1 MAEAPD
7 DLIGSTSLA
16 ARLGVSPSTIKLWE
30 RVGVLDPARR
40 VEGSNRRVYRLDDV
54 EVIREQAARRRDR
67 RQTAIAR

>member
-54 EVIREQAARRRDR
+54 EVIREQVQRRRDR
-67 RQTAIAR
+67 RQKVAA

>member
-30 RVGVLDPARR
+30 RTGVIEPARGI
-40 VEGSNRRVYRLDDV
+40 EGSNRRVYRLGDV
-54 EVIREQAARRRDR
+54 EVIREQAQRRRDR